1 MCKGSAAKLI
11 WIVRASVGWAKAQSA
26 VPTRHHR
33 RGGSRGLRC
42 ADRMP
47 FSPRSRGQRR
57 HREERCDEAIQILQ
71 ARRLTTR
78 FASGAIRNSYGNGQ
92 TALDRFCGAG
102 ALRRK
107 GEGTMQEAS
116 GTAGIIAENLLH
128 EVLAAW
134 RDRNER
140 NAVKEAKVL
149 TFWRDGMLRQLSEIA
164 EDSATAKTYEDLKKN
179 FTATAKPAS
188 KAMEGLTRLRGKVVN
203 QRIAD
208 QIDKIV
214 NDPAFG
220 KNMIRY
226 NIETILAEE
235 GQAFGWGRFA
245 ICFGPWQERQLPDAG
260 IADARPR

>member
-1 MCKGSAAKLI
+1 
-11 WIVRASVGWAKAQSA
+11 
-26 VPTRHHR
+26 
-33 RGGSRGLRC
+33 
-42 ADRMP
+42 
-47 FSPRSRGQRR
+47 
-57 HREERCDEAIQILQ
+57 
-71 ARRLTTR
+71 
-78 FASGAIRNSYGNGQ
+78 
-92 TALDRFCGAG
+92 
-102 ALRRK
+102 
-107 GEGTMQEAS
+107 MQEAS

-226 NIETILAEE
+226 NIETILGSRGHKDVRSEASEVCRMIGVLNAEL
-235 GQAFGWGRFA
+235 GVLYRMVYGS
-245 ICFGPWQERQLPDAG
+245 
-260 IADARPR
+260 